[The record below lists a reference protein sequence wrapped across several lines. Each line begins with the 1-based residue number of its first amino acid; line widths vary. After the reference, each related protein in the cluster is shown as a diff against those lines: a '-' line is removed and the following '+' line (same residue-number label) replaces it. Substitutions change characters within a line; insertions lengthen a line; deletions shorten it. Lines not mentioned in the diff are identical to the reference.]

1 MSIFREIFLLL
12 AWCPLSVLAV
22 LGRET
27 AVSLTLV
34 FTQNCTIKRRYSPT
48 TCTTFI
54 TFSFSL
60 DFYRVIWYICSSKIA
75 IKSCKEKQ
83 MNKEMIHDLFKTNH
97 WVATHQTDG
106 LTHED
111 SLLQL
116 PFRGNCLN
124 WVLGHILVSRESA
137 LKMLGID
144 GSWTEAE
151 IARYKFDSEPITSPD
166 DPAILSLERLLADFE
181 RTQEQIADGFAEIS
195 EHQLAEKDERGR
207 TVAER
212 LLFLA
217 WHEGYHLGQTEY
229 LRQLA
234 GKDDKVI

>member
-1 MSIFREIFLLL
+1 
-12 AWCPLSVLAV
+12 
-22 LGRET
+22 
-27 AVSLTLV
+27 
-34 FTQNCTIKRRYSPT
+34 
-48 TCTTFI
+48 
-54 TFSFSL
+54 
-60 DFYRVIWYICSSKIA
+60 
-75 IKSCKEKQ
+75 

-97 WVATHQTDG
+97 FVVTHQCDG

-124 WVLGHILVSRESA
+124 WVLGHCLVSRQRVLA
-137 LKMLGID
+137 MLGIQ

-151 IARYKFDSEPITSPD
+151 IARYKFDSEPITSAD
-166 DPAILSLERLLADFE
+166 DPDILHFDRLMADFE
-181 RTQEQIADGFAEIS
+181 STQEQIADGFAEVS
-195 EHQLAEKDERGR
+195 DLQLAEKDKRGN

-212 LLFLA
+212 ILFLA

-234 GKDDKVI
+234 GKNDKVI

>member
-1 MSIFREIFLLL
+1 
-12 AWCPLSVLAV
+12 
-22 LGRET
+22 
-27 AVSLTLV
+27 
-34 FTQNCTIKRRYSPT
+34 
-48 TCTTFI
+48 
-54 TFSFSL
+54 
-60 DFYRVIWYICSSKIA
+60 
-75 IKSCKEKQ
+75 

-97 WVATHQTDG
+97 WVVTNQTDD
-106 LTHED
+106 LTHDD

-124 WVLGHILVSRESA
+124 WVLGHILVSRQNA
-137 LKMLGID
+137 LEMLGIQ
-144 GSWTEAE
+144 GSWTEKE

-166 DPAILSLERLLADFE
+166 DPGILPLERLLADIE
-181 RTQEQIADGFAEIS
+181 STQEQLADGFAEIS
-195 EHQLAEKDERGR
+195 EQQLAEKNDRGN

-234 GKDDKVI
+234 GKNDKVV